1 MAGLPLTTTP
11 IGSHPVKP
19 SQTQPTVQVRT
30 VFMDEQMQ
38 AKAIELAKE
47 ACTNEKMSVS
57 PREIA
62 GHLKLAFDELYGPA
76 WHCVVG
82 RSYGSFVTHGMLTLY
97 NLLF

>member
-1 MAGLPLTTTP
+1 MK
-11 IGSHPVKP
+11 S
-19 SQTQPTVQVRT
+19 TQPTVQVRT

-47 ACTNEKMSVS
+47 ACMNEKMSVS

-82 RSYGSFVTHGMLTLY
+82 RSYGSFVTHGISNEYLRHLY
-97 NLLF
+97 

>member
-1 MAGLPLTTTP
+1 
-11 IGSHPVKP
+11 
-19 SQTQPTVQVRT
+19 
-30 VFMDEQMQ
+30 MQ

-97 NLLF
+97 KICSNLYLHREGKLHLLLCGPLGYHAVQDRIINR